1 MNVIVIGAGAA
12 GMLAA
17 GHAAQRGHSV
27 DVYEKNNMVG
37 KKIRITGKG
46 RCNITNASDAE
57 EHIENTPGNPFFMY
71 SALYRFQPSDTV
83 KLMES
88 LGVPTKVERGKRV
101 FPVSDSAADVAEALL
116 KYMKK
121 NGVRLHLEKAVK
133 DIIIEDGRAVGVVLA
148 DGKRAAA
155 DAVIVA
161 TGGLSYPG
169 TGSTGDGYR
178 FAKKAGHTVTPLLP
192 SLVPLKSD
200 EPFCAEL
207 MGLSLKNISIVIKNS
222 RGKSAYKDFGEMLF
236 THFGV
241 SGPVILSAS
250 RHLLNRFDEDMTLY
264 IDLKPALDMK
274 ALDNRLLR
282 DFEKYINKD
291 MKNALN
297 DLLPQK
303 IIPVVIHLSGIDD
316 NNKVHDIPKE
326 ERKRLAEL
334 IKGFPVHIT
343 GTAGFNEAVAT
354 SGGVNTDEIDPST
367 MESRKISG
375 LYFAGEVLDVDAYT
389 GGFNL
394 QIAFST
400 GYTAAEGLEDDR

>member
-1 MNVIVIGAGAA
+1 
-12 GMLAA
+12 MLAA

-27 DVYEKNNMVG
+27 DVYERNNMVG

-46 RCNITNASDAE
+46 RCNITNASGAD
-57 EHIENTPGNPFFMY
+57 EHIENIPGNPYFMY

-83 KLMES
+83 ELMES

-101 FPVSDSAADVAEALL
+101 FPVSDSAADVAEALM

-121 NGVRLHLEKAVK
+121 NGARLHLEKAVK
-133 DIIIEDGRAVGVVLA
+133 DIIIENGQAKGVVLA
-148 DGKRAAA
+148 DGKRISA

-207 MGLSLKNISIVIKNS
+207 MGLSLKNISVVIKNS
-222 RGKSAYKDFGEMLF
+222 KGKSIYKDFGEMLF

-264 IDLKPALDMK
+264 IDMKPALDMK
-274 ALDNRLLR
+274 VLDNRLLR

-303 IIPVVIHLSGIDD
+303 IIPVVIHLSGIDG
-316 NNKVHDIPKE
+316 NKKVHDITKE
-326 ERKRLAEL
+326 ERKRLSEL
-334 IKGFPVHIT
+334 IKGFPVHII
-343 GTAGFNEAVAT
+343 GTAGFNEAVVT

-367 MESRKISG
+367 MESRKIHG
-375 LYFAGEVLDVDAYT
+375 LYFVGEVLDVDAYT

-400 GYTAAEGLEDDR
+400 GYTAAEGLEDDK